1 MGWVISIDSSSRWE
15 VKKRIVDRVDGLIR
29 KNRISIQSRG
39 ISRYGYLVWEYITR
53 ITTRLPVVLPVP
65 GSTVRV

>member
-39 ISRYGYLVWEYITR
+39 ISRYLVWI
-53 ITTRLPVVLPVP
+53 P
-65 GSTVRV
+65 GMGVHYQDYY

>member
-29 KNRISIQSRG
+29 KNTDLIFFFI
-39 ISRYGYLVWEYITR
+39 LVLFLFFVCAQAK
-53 ITTRLPVVLPVP
+53 TRLV
-65 GSTVRV
+65 STIF